1 MKNLLLF
8 YSAIIVPLVLIIVFT
23 NADLLTSWQ
32 FVTALVIYV
41 FVYRTLVDGKRLVS
55 KNKIENRDIWKLL
68 IPGFRFKYFKTLY
81 FK

>member
-8 YSAIIVPLVLIIVFT
+8 YSAIIVPLVLIIVFI

-41 FVYRTLVDGKRLVS
+41 FVYRTLVDSKRLVS

-68 IPGFRFKYFKTLY
+68 ILGFHYIF
-81 FK
+81 